1 MTTYTEQIKELCD
14 LDSIEYFIRDNRV
27 LMMLDKTSYI
37 NDKNVLNVFNILWQ
51 KYRFEY
57 WDLKH
62 QAVNV
67 INNSYNHITE
77 ILSYIYK
84 LKDGDNKKYTLRNYH
99 EYNIIKN
106 ILKNNHLYNFE
117 LLETNINKYIK
128 NGQYI
133 KNFDNNK
140 YSIKC
145 IIYIK
150 VLKKTRKHFYKE
162 IYPYLKNYLPD
173 EIIMYITFYL
183 I

>member
-1 MTTYTEQIKELCD
+1 MTTNNQLVI
-14 LDSIEYFIRDNRV
+14 
-27 LMMLDKTSYI
+27 LDKTSYI
-37 NDKNVLNVFNILWQ
+37 NNKNVSNVFNILWQ

-57 WDLKH
+57 WDLH
-62 QAVNV
+62 FQAVNV
-67 INNSYNHITE
+67 INNSYNHINE

-84 LKDGDNKKYTLRNYH
+84 LKDGDTKKYTLRNYH

-106 ILKNNHLYNFE
+106 ILKNNHRYNFE
-117 LLETNINKYIK
+117 LVKTNIKKYIR
-128 NGQYI
+128 YHSCI
-133 KNFDNNK
+133 KNFDYNK
-140 YSIKC
+140 PIIKN

>member
-1 MTTYTEQIKELCD
+1 MTTYTEQIKEFCETN
-14 LDSIEYFIRDNRV
+14 SIKHFISDDRV

-37 NDKNVLNVFNILWQ
+37 NDKNVLNVFNILHQ

-57 WDLKH
+57 WGLKYD
-62 QAVNV
+62 AVNV

-77 ILSYIYK
+77 ILS
-84 LKDGDNKKYTLRNYH
+84 YH

-145 IIYIK
+145 LIYIK
-150 VLKKTRKHFYKE
+150 VFKKTRKHFYKE

>member
-1 MTTYTEQIKELCD
+1 MTELNN
-14 LDSIEYFIRDNRV
+14 SFQNNKNNQ

-37 NDKNVLNVFNILWQ
+37 NDKNVLNVFNILRR

-57 WDLKH
+57 WDLKN
-62 QAVNV
+62 QAGNV

-106 ILKNNHLYNFE
+106 ILQKNYRYNFE
-117 LLETNINKYIK
+117 LLETKINKHIQ
-128 NGQYI
+128 NGHYI
-133 KNFDNNK
+133 KNFDYNK
-140 YSIKC
+140 YTIKN

-162 IYPYLKNYLPD
+162 IYPHLKNYLPD

>member
-1 MTTYTEQIKELCD
+1 MTTSIEKIKELCD

-84 LKDGDNKKYTLRNYH
+84 LKDGDTKKYTLRNYH

-106 ILKNNHLYNFE
+106 ILKYNHRYNFE